1 MSISFGTT
9 LSSEEHEPRRLVEM
23 ARGAEGAG
31 FDFVSISDHLH
42 PWVDAQG
49 HSPFV
54 WSVLSAISAVTERIE
69 VGVGVTCPI
78 LRFHPLLAAH
88 ASATTARLMP
98 GRFTFGIGSGEAL
111 NEHVY
116 RDGVAGGGDPPRDA
130 GGGLRADPGA
140 VDRRRRHPSRP
151 LLPRVHGPPLR
162 PSRAAATARRVG
174 VRPGAAEVAA
184 RCGDG
189 LWTHPTSVDVIEA
202 FREAGGT
209 GPVYAQVNLCW
220 NESESEARSIAHR
233 LWPNTGLSGQLARTC
248 RRRSTSRWRPTV
260 TEEMVAESVPCG
272 PDAGPVLDAVAAAI
286 DAGVDHVYL
295 HQIGEDQDG
304 FLRFWCEELRPAL
317 AERSA

>member
-54 WSVLSAISAVTERIE
+54 WSVLGAISAVTERIE

-111 NEHVY
+111 NEHVTPTAWPEVEI
-116 RDGVAGGGDPPRDA
+116 RLEMLEEASELIRELWAGDVVTHRGRYYHVSEA
-130 GGGLRADPGA
+130 
-140 VDRRRRHPSRP
+140 
-151 LLPRVHGPPLR
+151 PPLR

-174 VRPGAAEVAA
+174 VRHRGGRGGGAV
-184 RCGDG
+184 R
-189 LWTHPTSVDVIEA
+189 
-202 FREAGGT
+202 
-209 GPVYAQVNLCW
+209 
-220 NESESEARSIAHR
+220 
-233 LWPNTGLSGQLARTC
+233 
-248 RRRSTSRWRPTV
+248 
-260 TEEMVAESVPCG
+260 
-272 PDAGPVLDAVAAAI
+272 
-286 DAGVDHVYL
+286 
-295 HQIGEDQDG
+295 
-304 FLRFWCEELRPAL
+304 
-317 AERSA
+317 